1 MATLRQSSPPIT
13 TPLNIVVGLI
23 SLSVTASAFLVWLV
37 YYHIPADSARQ
48 HLAFLPA
55 LNAVL
60 NGLCTVALL
69 FGFKYIWRDQVT
81 RHRNAMFTA
90 FFFSSLFLVSYIAN
104 HALHGDSHFQGH
116 GVIRPFYFALLISHI
131 LLSVLALPMILI
143 TFFFSLTGRFTLH
156 RRIARY
162 TFPVW
167 LYVSVTGVVVYLMQ
181 AAYH

>member
-1 MATLRQSSPPIT
+1 MPVLRQSSQPVT

-23 SLSVTASAFLVWLV
+23 SLSITASAFLVWLV
-37 YYHIPADSARQ
+37 YVHPPADAQRQ

-69 FGFKYIWRDQVT
+69 FGITYIRREQVT
-81 RHRNAMFTA
+81 RHRNAMFSA
-90 FFFSSLFLVSYIAN
+90 FFFSTLFLVSYVTN
-104 HALHGDSHFQGH
+104 HALHGDSHFH
-116 GVIRPFYFALLISHI
+116 GYGVVRPFYFALLISHI
-131 LLSVLALPMILI
+131 LLSVAALPMILI
-143 TFFFSLTGRFTLH
+143 TFFFSLTGRFPLH

-167 LYVSVTGVVVYLMQ
+167 LYVSVTGVVVYLLQ